1 MGIKRRDVK
10 KNYVQTTV
18 EEQIEKFTAGADGE
32 AVKPAE
38 LDKNAKRT
46 FKAMQVVFNEWEFKR
61 LEAACEATGRS
72 KLGFVRFALL
82 KVIDEI
88 LK

>member
-1 MGIKRRDVK
+1 MGIKRREV

-18 EEQIEKFTAGADGE
+18 EEQIAQFTEAADGE
-32 AVKPAE
+32 AVKPVA

-61 LEAACEATGRS
+61 LEAACEVTGRT

-88 LK
+88 L